1 MKKDIKAGILQSTVE
16 VCFVTDM
23 GPPLTR
29 DLVVSGLP
37 WDTEEQEII
46 DHFEVQNFLS
56 GKVKM
61 KAND

>member
-1 MKKDIKAGILQSTVE
+1 MKAGIRKSTVK

-46 DHFEVQNFLS
+46 DYFEVS
-56 GKVKM
+56 S
-61 KAND
+61 